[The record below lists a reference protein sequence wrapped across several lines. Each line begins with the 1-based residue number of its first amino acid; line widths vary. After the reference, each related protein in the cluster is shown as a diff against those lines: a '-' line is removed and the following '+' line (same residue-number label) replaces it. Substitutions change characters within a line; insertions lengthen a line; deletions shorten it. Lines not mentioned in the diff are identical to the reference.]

1 MAKHVL
7 ADQRVDG
14 YSEPQWPGSA
24 ILHWDPTG
32 HTDVDVSLT
41 EAVLRLRA
49 IAYAEDRS
57 INDLAADIVS
67 RRRRLSKEDS

>member
-1 MAKHVL
+1 MSWLISASTATPSHS
-7 ADQRVDG
+7 G
-14 YSEPQWPGSA
+14 PGSA